1 MFLIIVQ
8 IISVSE
14 TRSREHTRISI
25 KLITIFYLV
34 YVYIVIT
41 MISNLIN
48 YTNIIIATNHYNI
61 PLCVVEGNYLNH
73 LVSIHKTCM
82 QQVNVCKYVCMYVL
96 TL

>member
-34 YVYIVIT
+34 YICVYYYVIT

-48 YTNIIIATNHYNI
+48 YTNIIIATNTI
-61 PLCVVEGNYLNH
+61 
-73 LVSIHKTCM
+73 TCDRRELSESSGFNSQDM
-82 QQVNVCKYVCMYVL
+82 HA
-96 TL
+96 TS